1 MAQNI
6 NNHIDKVNEQIAQGI
21 SKLIRS
27 LDNVHQR
34 VNALN
39 NLTNKPNIQI
49 LKIIKSKALLNQ
61 DFETC
66 EALDIY
72 AQTHNI
78 EI

>member
-6 NNHIDKVNEQIAQGI
+6 NNQLDKLNEQIAEGI

-27 LDNVHQR
+27 LDSVNQR
-34 VNALN
+34 VDALN
-39 NLTNKPNIQI
+39 NLTIKPNIQA
-49 LKIIKSKALLNQ
+49 LKLLKSKPLLNQ

-66 EALDIY
+66 EALNIY
-72 AQTHNI
+72 AQTQNI